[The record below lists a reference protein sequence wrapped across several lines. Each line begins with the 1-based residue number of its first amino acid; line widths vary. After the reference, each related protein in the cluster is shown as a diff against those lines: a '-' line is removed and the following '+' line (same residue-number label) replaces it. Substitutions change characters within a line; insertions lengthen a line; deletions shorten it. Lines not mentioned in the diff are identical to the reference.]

1 MEERLPEHV
10 ADAHAPAAARFP
22 RRFVRATV
30 AGLLVAALLFYGMW
44 YYIMPARVEALRVA
58 PARATLEIS
67 GPGLL
72 DARNKVVI
80 TARVQGYLKSIAV
93 DRNDPVAE
101 QQVLAEL
108 EAEDLDNQLVAAKAD
123 ADAAQ
128 RAIAQARS
136 EQDRA
141 KASAEKAQSDFER
154 KKSLIAGHIITEADW
169 LATQAAYQETKADL
183 ARAAVMV
190 DRAIAQAA
198 SAAANVKVLQARL
211 DYATIRSPLN
221 GVVVMRDRNV
231 GDLLS
236 PGTSLMQLVDPAT
249 IIISA
254 RFDESVMD
262 TIEPGQTAIVRFASS
277 PDRDFKGRVLRLIR
291 QVDQETREFTV
302 DITLDQLPDHWAIGQ
317 RANVLIEAPSPTP
330 IITVPQA
337 FVVPQD
343 RRAGVWVDHDD
354 RAEWVPLTLG
364 YPAGTS
370 MQVVK
375 GLREGDVVLS
385 PSGRYWLESIRV
397 AGDAK

>member
-1 MEERLPEHV
+1 MEERLPEHLT
-10 ADAHAPAAARFP
+10 DTHAPARFS
-22 RRFVRATV
+22 RRSVRTV
-30 AGLLVAALLFYGMW
+30 IVLLIAAALLFYGIW
-44 YYIMPARVEALRVA
+44 YYAIPVAVDAQRVA
-58 PARATLEIS
+58 PARAVLEIS

-93 DRNDPVAE
+93 DRNDPVTE

-108 EAEDLDNQLVAAKAD
+108 EAEDLGNQLVAAKAD
-123 ADAAQ
+123 AEAAQ

-169 LATQAAYQETKADL
+169 LATEATYRETKADL
-183 ARAAVMV
+183 ARAGVMV

-236 PGTSLMQLVDPAT
+236 PGTSLMQIVDPAT

-262 TIEPGQTAIVRFASS
+262 TIEPGQAAIVHFASS
-277 PDRDFKGRVLRLIR
+277 PERDFKGRVLRLIR

-302 DITLDQLPDHWAIGQ
+302 DITLEQLPEHWAIGQ
-317 RANVLIEAPSPTP
+317 RANVVIEAPSPTP
-330 IITVPQA
+330 TITVPRS

-343 RRAGVWVDHDD
+343 RRAGVWVDHHD

-370 MQVVK
+370 MQVVG
-375 GLREGDVVLS
+375 GLRKGDVVLS
-385 PSGRYWLESIRV
+385 PNGRYWLQPLSV
-397 AGDAK
+397 TSAAK

>member
-1 MEERLPEHV
+1 MEERLPEHLT
-10 ADAHAPAAARFP
+10 DTHAPARLS
-22 RRFVRATV
+22 RRSVRTV
-30 AGLLVAALLFYGMW
+30 VVVLIAAALLFYGVW
-44 YYIMPARVEALRVA
+44 YYAIPARVDGLRVA
-58 PARATLEIS
+58 PARAMLEIS
-67 GPGLL
+67 GPALL

-93 DRNDPVAE
+93 DRNDPVTE

-108 EAEDLDNQLVAAKAD
+108 EAEDLGNQLVAAKAD
-123 ADAAQ
+123 AEAAQ

-169 LATQAAYQETKADL
+169 LATEATYRETKADL

-198 SAAANVKVLQARL
+198 SAVANVKVLQARL

-236 PGTSLMQLVDPAT
+236 PGTSLMQIVDPAT

-262 TIEPGQTAIVRFASS
+262 TIEPGQKAIVHFASS
-277 PDRDFKGRVLRLIR
+277 PERDFKAQVLRLIR

-317 RANVLIEAPSPTP
+317 RANVVIEAPSPTP
-330 IITVPQA
+330 TITVPQS

-343 RRAGVWVDHDD
+343 RRAGVWLDHNG

-375 GLREGDVVLS
+375 GLRDGDVAL
-385 PSGRYWLESIRV
+385 PPNGRYWLQPVILAS
-397 AGDAK
+397 DTK